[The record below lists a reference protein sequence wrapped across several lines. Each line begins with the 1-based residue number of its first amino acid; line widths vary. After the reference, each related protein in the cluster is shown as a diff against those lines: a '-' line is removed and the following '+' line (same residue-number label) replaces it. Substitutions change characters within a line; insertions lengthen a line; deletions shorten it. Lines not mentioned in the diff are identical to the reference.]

1 MISSLPLFQLPG
13 EVDSLALQ
21 QGVRVVSY
29 HDRSLPVY
37 KISVPSHLLFALPS
51 DTTPSSSDMH
61 MPLPS
66 NDSSYVMEIPAS
78 VLDSLWPDLVQR
90 FSQSTGMELVGE
102 GMGNTSKVVIDLT
115 MDEPCF
121 DAEVIDLED
130 VSVEVAHAPSV
141 NCRQSVHKTATHISV
156 DLVIVLFRVDV
167 TCHTSHVTMFVVYK
181 QRSSLI

>member
-29 HDRSLPVY
+29 HDRLLPVY
-37 KISVPSHLLFALPS
+37 KISMPSHLLPALPS
-51 DTTPSSSDMH
+51 DAAPSSSDMH
-61 MPLPS
+61 MPLPGD
-66 NDSSYVMEIPAS
+66 DSSYVMEIPAA

-102 GMGNTSKVVIDLT
+102 GMGNTSKAVIDLT
-115 MDEPCF
+115 MDELCF

-130 VSVEVAHAPSV
+130 VRSTPEEMVGFDTEV
-141 NCRQSVHKTATHISV
+141 I
-156 DLVIVLFRVDV
+156 DLTGED
-167 TCHTSHVTMFVVYK
+167 
-181 QRSSLI
+181 